1 MQPYKSHELLTT
13 VRLEFVL
20 ECAANE
26 THTVKKG
33 APMLVPSLTCTPPQA
48 LVTCVLLH
56 HLESDPVWDCSE
68 TFRNAS
74 SEDKD
79 CQAFLS
85 FLWRLSCCSQS
96 METAKAYGQTLD
108 ILSCSSQMMWDLW
121 ATSLLSWLLCGDM
134 EEGIMLTLMCYPPS
148 CENSVSFWSPS
159 FCSLTG
165 IYQDTDH
172 TCTGRKEGSK
182 EGAINSIACWGWLWP
197 TSIVPLDSGSKLTT
211 HLILLEHRNLSEAW
225 ELKT

>member
-108 ILSCSSQMMWDLW
+108 ILSCRLTDDVGPLGKFSPLLASLW
-121 ATSLLSWLLCGDM
+121 WHGGRNHAHPHATHPLVRTQWVFEAHLSVALQ
-134 EEGIMLTLMCYPPS
+134 EFIRILTTLAQ
-148 CENSVSFWSPS
+148 E
-159 FCSLTG
+159 
-165 IYQDTDH
+165 
-172 TCTGRKEGSK
+172 GRKEARK
-182 EGAINSIACWGWLWP
+182 EQ
-197 TSIVPLDSGSKLTT
+197 
-211 HLILLEHRNLSEAW
+211 
-225 ELKT
+225 